1 MSRGK
6 IWRAS
11 CSTNQ
16 EEPVHRFIALAFTAA
31 LGFGSATAGPSNLRV
46 YESQDSSITEG
57 ETTLDVVPEVAYA
70 AVADYARWASIFPD
84 IYAVKITQQRGDE
97 ARVTL
102 IHGDGNR
109 DNVHFRNQPTARMV
123 WFEDTGGRAEVWAE
137 IVFIPGDGP
146 GTTRLHTRLYADV
159 HGFASLFVS
168 DSKLRGLRQQRVRD
182 YLTHLRAYFARS
194 AERHGD

>member
-16 EEPVHRFIALAFTAA
+16 KSHAPLHRACVHGRARLR
-31 LGFGSATAGPSNLRV
+31 LGDRGPSNLRV

-84 IYAVKITQQRGDE
+84 IYAVKIHAA
-97 ARVTL
+97 AR
-102 IHGDGNR
+102 R
-109 DNVHFRNQPTARMV
+109 
-123 WFEDTGGRAEVWAE
+123 
-137 IVFIPGDGP
+137 
-146 GTTRLHTRLYADV
+146 
-159 HGFASLFVS
+159 
-168 DSKLRGLRQQRVRD
+168 
-182 YLTHLRAYFARS
+182 
-194 AERHGD
+194 

>member
-1 MSRGK
+1 M
-6 IWRAS
+6 
-11 CSTNQ
+11 
-16 EEPVHRFIALAFTAA
+16 HRFMIFAFTAA
-31 LGFGSATAGPSNLRV
+31 LGLGPATAAPPDLRV
-46 YESQDSSITEG
+46 HESQDRSITEG
-57 ETTLDVVPEVAYA
+57 ETTLDVDPDAAYT

-84 IYAVKITQQRGDE
+84 ICAVRITQQRGDE

-146 GTTRLHTRLYADV
+146 GTTQLRTRLYADV

-182 YLTHLRAYFARS
+182 YLAHLRAYFARS
-194 AERHGD
+194 ADRPATLGFCRG